1 MVVDGKVT
9 EQSYMWFLDL
19 AHTAFSVNLLK
30 WGESKKR
37 KIHGE
42 ERLKNIDDAEIM
54 THYS

>member
-9 EQSYMWFLDL
+9 EQSYMRFLDL
-19 AHTAFSVNLLK
+19 AHTALSVNLLR
-30 WGESKKR
+30 WGEPKKR
-37 KIHGE
+37 KIHRE